1 MLRSSNC
8 IRPYRCSEFH
18 LALERK
24 RSLLASVFCE
34 KPETRHTH
42 CFLMHLEAGFDFPSV
57 TNRMTSLQYLSQWL
71 TIGADLIRK
80 ELSALNREC
89 QFTKLS
95 KFTFLKRCTVQHIFM
110 FQFKERLFWFLFL
123 FKVLGYRVHSLSP
136 AGWLGCQVCARV
148 LSSVSVT
155 T

>member
-8 IRPYRCSEFH
+8 VRPYRCSEFH

-34 KPETRHTH
+34 KLETRPGH

-89 QFTKLS
+89 QFAKLS

-110 FQFKERLFWFLFL
+110 FQFEERLFWFFFCQSPGLQSAFA
-123 FKVLGYRVHSLSP
+123 VTCRV
-136 AGWLGCQVCARV
+136 GCQVCARL